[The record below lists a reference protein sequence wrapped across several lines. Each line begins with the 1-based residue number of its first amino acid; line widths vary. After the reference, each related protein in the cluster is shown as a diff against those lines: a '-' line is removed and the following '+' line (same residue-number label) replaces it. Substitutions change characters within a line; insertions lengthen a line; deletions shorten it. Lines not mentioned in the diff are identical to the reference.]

1 MTQIVLSNLQL
12 VDYGSTWT
20 QLAGGVQL
28 YEGVYYDY
36 AALYRTQ
43 PNVRT
48 CVDFLARN
56 IAQLG
61 LHVYRRVSDTDR
73 QRLLPG
79 DSDLAQ
85 VLAHPNPWIT
95 AYRLI
100 ESLVVNLGIYGNA
113 YWLKVVDDVN
123 GMMLLPIPSAI
134 VTAEGTGFAPG
145 DYRVSYANGQ
155 AIYKPE
161 EIVHFRNYNPDDP
174 KQGLS
179 PLETLRRIL
188 AEEQAA
194 GDYREYYWQNAARIN
209 GVIERPA
216 TSRDW
221 SEAAKARFKKD
232 LQAFYAGAANSGS
245 TMILEDGMTFKPN
258 AFNPQESEY
267 LAGRKLT
274 REECARAYHIPLPM
288 VGILEHSTYANI
300 REQHKNLYQDCLGPW
315 LRMIEEE
322 IELQLGA
329 DMPDMENVYCE
340 FNIQEK
346 LSGSFEEQVDVLN
359 RGVGRPY
366 MVVNEAR
373 AKLNLPSIAGGD
385 ELAVPLNMMMVS
397 EQPTVPPVD
406 AAKAQ
411 NEIEMKARAVID
423 PTQPKLRAQYVQRWK
438 NELEKYFRRQERT
451 IRSRAGSGNVEPNTL
466 WTDKNRWL
474 KELTDELF
482 KLGIDTA
489 WAWASYM
496 AAELDANV
504 AQEPMEAYVRE
515 CSEITAGYVTDDTVK
530 MTTAALRAEEPENAI
545 RDTFDHLATITAGA
559 IAIGKVTQMAN
570 FGAHEGAR
578 QAGLKTKTWR
588 VNSQNPRPE
597 HAAMDGM
604 TVNLNDIFYPTGQ
617 RWPGDPVGGAEN
629 NANCE
634 CSLEFG
640 R

>member
-1 MTQIVLSNLQL
+1 
-12 VDYGSTWT
+12 
-20 QLAGGVQL
+20 
-28 YEGVYYDY
+28 
-36 AALYRTQ
+36 
-43 PNVRT
+43 
-48 CVDFLARN
+48 
-56 IAQLG
+56 
-61 LHVYRRVSDTDR
+61 
-73 QRLLPG
+73 
-79 DSDLAQ
+79 
-85 VLAHPNPWIT
+85 
-95 AYRLI
+95 
-100 ESLVVNLGIYGNA
+100 
-113 YWLKVVDDVN
+113 
-123 GMMLLPIPSAI
+123 
-134 VTAEGTGFAPG
+134 
-145 DYRVSYANGQ
+145 
-155 AIYKPE
+155 
-161 EIVHFRNYNPDDP
+161 
-174 KQGLS
+174 
-179 PLETLRRIL
+179 
-188 AEEQAA
+188 
-194 GDYREYYWQNAARIN
+194 
-209 GVIERPA
+209 
-216 TSRDW
+216 
-221 SEAAKARFKKD
+221 
-232 LQAFYAGAANSGS
+232 
-245 TMILEDGMTFKPN
+245 
-258 AFNPQESEY
+258 
-267 LAGRKLT
+267 
-274 REECARAYHIPLPM
+274 
-288 VGILEHSTYANI
+288 
-300 REQHKNLYQDCLGPW
+300 
-315 LRMIEEE
+315 
-322 IELQLGA
+322 
-329 DMPDMENVYCE
+329 
-340 FNIQEK
+340 
-346 LSGSFEEQVDVLN
+346 
-359 RGVGRPY
+359 

-474 KELTDELF
+474 KELTGELF

-617 RWPGDPVGGAEN
+617 RWPGDPAGGAEN